1 MSFRLTCLLAP
12 CFVLLAFLFIPT
24 IVFAGDTLSLKDII
38 EEALNNNQEIQAVR
52 HNVKA
57 KKYMAGAEGILDDP
71 IFKVEMEDLSKEHPL
86 DISPG
91 SAMQTRY
98 SFIQMFPYPGKLPLQ
113 KHIALKEALMAEE
126 ELRITEIGIIKMI
139 KEAYYEYQM
148 ITESIK
154 IVEEIKDLLSDTAK
168 TAEIKYSTGSVSQQD
183 VIKARLEVSMLIN
196 EAINLNAE
204 REVTAAEINALLNRS
219 QDTTLPEPDKISR
232 DKASPDNVP
241 INKSYLRIDAL
252 TAKALKNNPSLRLM
266 RYGTEEEDLKAE
278 LTKKNYYPD
287 FMLGIAPIQRNGR
300 FDSWDAMFQINI
312 PIWRGRYN
320 NQVSEAVSSADIM
333 KSRLRSEEY
342 IKTAEVKEW
351 VIKVETAD
359 KIWGLYETTLLPQT
373 ELSFN
378 SALKNYQAGKV
389 DFITLLDAERL
400 LKKTR
405 MDYINALITYHKRV
419 ASLEWV
425 TGGNIQDE

>member
-1 MSFRLTCLLAP
+1 MSFRLICLLTT
-12 CFVLLAFLFIPT
+12 CFIFIASLFTPA
-24 IVFAGDTLSLKDII
+24 IVFAGDTLSLKGII
-38 EEALNNNQEIQAVR
+38 EEALHNNQEIQAVR

-57 KKYMAGAEGILDDP
+57 KEDMAGAEGVLDDP
-71 IFKVEMEDLSKEHPL
+71 IFKIEMMDLSKEHPL

-98 SFIQMFPYPGKLPLQ
+98 SFSQMFPYPGKLPLQ

-154 IVEEIKDLLSDTAK
+154 IVEEIKDLLSATAK
-168 TAEIKYSTGSVSQQD
+168 TAEIKYSTGDVSQQD
-183 VIKARLEVSMLIN
+183 VIKAQLEVSMLIN
-196 EAINLNAE
+196 EAINLKAE
-204 REVTAAEINALLNRS
+204 REVTAAEIKALLNRS
-219 QDTTLPEPDKISR
+219 QDTTLPEPDKISP
-232 DKASPDNVP
+232 DKVS
-241 INKSYLRIDAL
+241 ISKSYLRIDAL

-312 PIWRGRYN
+312 PIWRSKYDK
-320 NQVSEAVSSADIM
+320 QVSEAVSTAEVM

-351 VIKVETAD
+351 IVKVETAD
-359 KIWGLYETTLLPQT
+359 KIWELYETTLMPQS

-389 DFITLLDAERL
+389 DFITLLDTERL
-400 LKKTR
+400 LKKTK

-419 ASLEWV
+419 AALEWV